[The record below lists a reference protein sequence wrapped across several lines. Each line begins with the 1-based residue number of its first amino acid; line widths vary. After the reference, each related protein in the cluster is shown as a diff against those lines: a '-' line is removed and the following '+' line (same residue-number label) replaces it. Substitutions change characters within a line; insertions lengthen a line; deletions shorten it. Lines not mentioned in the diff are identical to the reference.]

1 MTRRRMYFKMV
12 FSSLLRRRSRMV
24 IALLAI
30 AIGSTVLS
38 GLLTIYYDIPRQMG
52 TIFRSYGANILF
64 IPEDDEVKITKEM
77 AENIKGKIAKD
88 KLIGF
93 APYIYRMTKVHELPY
108 MLAATDLEAA
118 KKNSPYWLVRG
129 EWPKKKREVIIGQ
142 EISRATG
149 ISVGDSFVVNTP
161 KGQGDEVVTEFI
173 ATGMVI
179 TGGVEEEFVFLGLQD
194 MKDIVGYD
202 DHFDV
207 IEGSIDGNQEYLQEV
222 ANSIEKGVRA
232 RLVKRLTESQDV
244 VLNKLQALVWIVTII
259 VLFLTMICV
268 TTTMMAVV
276 AERKK
281 EIGLKKA
288 LGASNAS
295 VVKDFLGEAIMLGIL
310 GGVLGVGLG
319 YLFADNV
326 SISVFAREVSFPFL
340 LVPFTLI
347 SSIIL
352 TVLACLLP
360 VRTTVDIDPAL
371 VLRGE

>member
-1 MTRRRMYFKMV
+1 MYFKMV

-64 IPEDDEVKITKEM
+64 IPEDDELKLTKEM
-77 AENIKGKIAKD
+77 AENIKAKIEKD

-129 EWPKKKREVIIGQ
+129 EWPKQKREVIIGQ

-149 ISVGDSFVVNTP
+149 ISIGDRFVVNTP
-161 KGQGDEVVTEFI
+161 KGQGDEVTTEFI

-179 TGGVEEEFVFLGLQD
+179 TGGVEEEFVFLSLED
-194 MKDIVGYD
+194 MKDIAGYD

-207 IEGSIDGNQEYLQEV
+207 IEGSIDGNQEYLKDV
-222 ANSIEKGVRA
+222 ADRVGQEKGVRA

-288 LGASNAS
+288 LGASNS
-295 VVKDFLGEAIMLGIL
+295 SIVKDFLGEAIMLGLL
-310 GGVLGVGLG
+310 GGIFGVGLG

-326 SISVFAREVSFPFL
+326 SISVFAREVSFPLL
-340 LVPFTLI
+340 LVPFTLFA
-347 SSIIL
+347 SVIL